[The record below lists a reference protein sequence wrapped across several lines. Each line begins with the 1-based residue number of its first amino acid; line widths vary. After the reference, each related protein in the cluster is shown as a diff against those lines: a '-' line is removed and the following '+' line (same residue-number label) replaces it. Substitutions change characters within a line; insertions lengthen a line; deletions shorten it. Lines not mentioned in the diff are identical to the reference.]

1 MSRVDQQYKYNIE
14 NIKNCQFVFAFSV
27 LTKSTSEIKSYQN
40 YSLILDW
47 SVTKNILKR
56 KEQPEA

>member
-27 LTKSTSEIKSYQN
+27 LTKSTSEIRSYQN

-47 SVTKNILKR
+47 SVTKNIL
-56 KEQPEA
+56 